1 MPKLT
6 IESAIEKIVEIG
18 RFSSAFDLRTNSEIH
33 EIGTEINQRYGFSG
47 MVQVCESAGSS
58 LGGSALRMIEKN
70 WSGIGNWRG

>member
-1 MPKLT
+1 MTNLT
-6 IESAIEKIVEIG
+6 IESAIDKIVEIG
-18 RFSSAFDLRTNSEIH
+18 RYSSAFDLRTNSEIR
-33 EIGTEINQRYGFSG
+33 EIGETINKEYGFSG